1 MQQPLIRIDFCP
13 TSEEVYTK
21 LISGGE
27 IVISFGYW
35 QGDDFMIANR
45 EALQIEQE
53 LRTTRR
59 SPRATRLAPPSD
71 GPKID
76 TIVPDHALRI
86 RMYRKSKYPS
96 ARNANS
102 LVEMAK
108 ASRGNFSRT
117 SLERFESGIKPSME
131 EARVLERLFKGLEL
145 VEAMSKKDSPLS
157 ELEKFL
163 EIHGISHA
171 EEETA
176 QGSFQ
181 SQYFDFLAPHY
192 AAAKT
197 ILIDAYKNSREIE
210 SEGTWNGIRK
220 WDAST
225 DCNVQGCNGHVPLT
239 PVSNTKDFY
248 NDTIEAIKQWLAA
261 SINDIPDEWL
271 NDGETTA
278 DAKKR
283 ILEEWNEHLEND
295 ETGVLNFQNQSVNT
309 FNIRG
314 AFRTLIWENAKETT
328 FGDYT
333 LNLYDFSSPAGSD
346 FEYSSRG
353 EFSDLEL
360 RAIHSSGDIKAAKIA
375 HRLNICGDRKR
386 IPTCSECGTTRWGLS
401 KKTHITEDGNFCQ
414 ISEIATKTIIE
425 SLVGSPAR
433 LMDSQYTARDAS
445 GKKHLISTSGAI
457 MGITRKEIK
466 QQISDAI
473 GLSLDL
479 LGSFELPSPHG
490 ALTVNAAD
498 NTATKIYSA
507 PNTNVVGHLAQQLK
521 QFKPLLQFLDEDN
534 PYLAQDAWAGKSA
547 AQILHAFGA
556 KAHLFETRRSRN
568 LVYTNGETPK
578 HELNMLT
585 LTPKISE
592 EIRERFVSQNSDGT
606 VRNMLEEFLRED
618 TNLPMLCPPRDH
630 NSLGGGGYL
639 SKAMRLRYP
648 MISNDTQETM
658 LGHRRFQPSDEAI
671 QVLNFLQETEWAAD
685 EQVMNIALEL
695 LKSVAHKNIIEN
707 LRSQYP
713 ENEDKNGEKT
723 LAFIL
728 DAQPKLTQNQVYAW
742 TKTGDFVNQHFSNP
756 AKPMSFYHPW
766 NFEWRGRMMTS
777 TTILSPQ
784 NDDLARGVLR
794 FARPKPLDDEG
805 WLWLQRHTA
814 ALMRGQKIDKVPA
827 LQHLKDEWKTIQSIL
842 SDKTWDAYDK
852 ACNVPAF
859 RGVIDLIASSPM
871 ETFGAWGEGDIFTAK
886 CEGFQ
891 RLSACLTLSRAYSAG
906 GVGAEVN
913 LPISHD
919 ASSSIYQHTSALVRD
934 KKMAEAVN
942 VLPQEDGKPADVYEK
957 IIEDMKARWKE
968 KGNPL
973 EKIGMSPA
981 AAANLTKTLLNRKF
995 AKKPVMTRGYGAT
1008 GFGITGSF
1016 LTHNGK
1022 TNGIFGPM
1030 VFVDKKTNKEVPV
1043 PEDRDT
1049 IERKKQ
1055 WWRPTAHPASL
1066 LGSALAEVELA
1077 LHFPVAQIIV
1087 AEIDKSMEKILPG
1100 MNVMGTFFEGE
1111 YDDVAKE
1118 CVASYQATGIP
1129 KHAHVNISWEL
1140 ADGCKVRNLKLSGN
1154 ELEVISS
1161 WEGNISPV
1169 EERAEARLKVTELLR
1184 SMGHASVLNEKGR
1197 YTSKELREALS
1208 IPQYKENGQR
1218 LRGKMSSL
1226 IDNFGSHSDEGQKRE
1241 LVAALNKSEALSQ
1254 RPTYSRRKIG
1264 TTRDENGEMR
1274 GLSPNFIHSHDACHM
1289 RLVLDK
1295 LQSAGVQNVWSV
1307 HDAFGAHPNHMS
1319 DLRRFAVSSFVET
1332 HKAKNPQGTLSQINT
1347 QRFEDLI
1354 SPTMDI
1360 DDVAQLDQSNQP
1372 VSQYLIS

>member
-1 MQQPLIRIDFCP
+1 M
-13 TSEEVYTK
+13 S
-21 LISGGE
+21 
-27 IVISFGYW
+27 
-35 QGDDFMIANR
+35 
-45 EALQIEQE
+45 
-53 LRTTRR
+53 
-59 SPRATRLAPPSD
+59 
-71 GPKID
+71 
-76 TIVPDHALRI
+76 
-86 RMYRKSKYPS
+86 
-96 ARNANS
+96 
-102 LVEMAK
+102 K
-108 ASRGNFSRT
+108 ASRGNFSRA
-117 SLERFESGIKPSME
+117 SLERFESGLKPSME

-145 VEAMSKKDSPLS
+145 VEAISKKASPLS

-163 EIHGISHA
+163 ETHGIGLA
-171 EEETA
+171 EEDTA
-176 QGSFQ
+176 KGSFQ

-192 AAAKT
+192 AAGKT
-197 ILIDAYKNSREIE
+197 ILINAYKHSREIE

-225 DCNVQGCNGHVPLT
+225 DCNTQGCNGHVPLT

-248 NDTIEAIKQWLAA
+248 NDTIKAINEWLSA

-283 ILEEWNEHLEND
+283 ILEEWNEHLGDD

-314 AFRTLIWENAKETT
+314 AFRTLIWHNAKETS

-401 KKTHITEDGNFCQ
+401 KETHITEDGNFCQ

-433 LMDSQYTARDAS
+433 LMDSRYTARDAS

-457 MGITRKEIK
+457 MGIKRKEIK

-479 LGSFELPSPHG
+479 LGSFELPSPYG
-490 ALTVNAAD
+490 TLTVNAAD
-498 NTATKIYSA
+498 NIATKIYSA
-507 PNTNVVGHLAQQLK
+507 PNTNVVSQLAQQLK
-521 QFKPLLQFLDEDN
+521 QFKPILQFLDEEN

-556 KAHLFETRRSRN
+556 KANLFETRRSRN

-578 HELNMLT
+578 HELNMLA
-585 LTPKISE
+585 LTSKIGE
-592 EIRERFVSQNSDGT
+592 EISERFVAQNPDGT

-630 NSLGGGGYL
+630 NSFGGGGYL

-648 MISNDTQETM
+648 MISNDVQETM

-685 EQVMNIALEL
+685 DKVMNIALEL
-695 LKSVAHKNIIEN
+695 LKSVAHRNIIEN
-707 LRSQYP
+707 LGST
-713 ENEDKNGEKT
+713 EGEDKNGEKT

-794 FARPKPLDDEG
+794 FARPQPLDDEG

-814 ALMRGQKIDKVPA
+814 ALMRGQEIDEVPA
-827 LQHLKDEWKTIQSIL
+827 LQHLKEEWRTIQSIL
-842 SDKTWDAYDK
+842 SDKTWGAYDK
-852 ACNVPAF
+852 ACSIPAF
-859 RGVIDLIASSPM
+859 REVIDLIASSPM

-891 RLSACLTLSRAYSAG
+891 RLSACFTLSHAYSAG

-934 KKMAEAVN
+934 KQMAEAVN

-957 IIEDMKARWKE
+957 IIEDLKSRWE
-968 KGNPL
+968 SGNPL
-973 EKIGMSPA
+973 EKIGMSAA
-981 AAANLTKTLLNRKF
+981 AAANLSNTLLNRKF

-1008 GFGITGSF
+1008 QFGITGSF

-1022 TNGIFGPM
+1022 TSGIFGPM
-1030 VFVDKKTNKEVPV
+1030 IFVDKKTNKEAPV

-1049 IERKKQ
+1049 IDRKKQ

-1066 LGSALAEVELA
+1066 LGNALAEVELA
-1077 LHFPVAQIIV
+1077 LHFLVASTIV
-1087 AEIDKSMEKILPG
+1087 AEIDKSIAKILPG
-1100 MNVMGTFFEGE
+1100 MNLMDAFFGGE
-1111 YDDVAKE
+1111 YDDVYEE
-1118 CVASYQATGIP
+1118 CADLYQATGRPQVAQID
-1129 KHAHVNISWEL
+1129 ISWEL

-1154 ELEVISS
+1154 ELEVITS
-1161 WEGNISPV
+1161 WEGNISSV
-1169 EERAEARLKVTELLR
+1169 EARAEARSKVTEKLI
-1184 SMGHASVLNEKGR
+1184 SMGHESALDQKGN
-1197 YTSKELREALS
+1197 YLTGKMREAFS
-1208 IPQYKENGQR
+1208 IPSHKENGHH

-1226 IDNFGSHSDEGQKRE
+1226 IENFGSHSDEDEKDE
-1241 LVAALNKSEALSQ
+1241 LIAALVESEALSQ
-1254 RPTYSRRKIG
+1254 RPTYSRRKIA
-1264 TTRDENGEMR
+1264 TSRDEKGEKR

-1295 LQSAGVQNVWSV
+1295 LQLAGVQNVWSV

-1332 HKAKNPQGTLSQINT
+1332 HQAKDLQGTLSQINN
-1347 QRFEDLI
+1347 QRFENLI
-1354 SPTMDI
+1354 CPTMDI
-1360 DDVAQLDQSNQP
+1360 EDVAKLDQSNQP

>member
-1 MQQPLIRIDFCP
+1 
-13 TSEEVYTK
+13 
-21 LISGGE
+21 
-27 IVISFGYW
+27 
-35 QGDDFMIANR
+35 MIANR

-59 SPRATRLAPPSD
+59 SPRATRSENPP
-71 GPKID
+71 GEQKID
-76 TIVPDHALRI
+76 TIVSDHASRI
-86 RMYRKSKYPS
+86 RTYRKSNFSS
-96 ARNANS
+96 ATNATS
-102 LVEMAK
+102 LVKMAT
-108 ASRGNFSRT
+108 ASQGNFSRA

-131 EARVLERLFKGLEL
+131 EARVLQRLFRGLEL
-145 VEAMSKKDSPLS
+145 VEAISKKDSLLS

-163 EIHGISHA
+163 ETHGINHTD
-171 EEETA
+171 EETA
-176 QGSFQ
+176 EGSFQ
-181 SQYFDFLAPHY
+181 SQYFDFLAPHF
-192 AAAKT
+192 ATGKK

-210 SEGTWNGIRK
+210 SDGTWNGIRK

-248 NDTIEAIKQWLAA
+248 NDTIKAINEWLSA
-261 SINDIPDEWL
+261 SINNYPDEWASEYRY
-271 NDGETTA
+271 DGETTA
-278 DAKKR
+278 DVKNK
-283 ILEEWNEHLEND
+283 ILEGWNDHLEDD

-309 FNIRG
+309 HKIRD
-314 AFRTLIWENAKETT
+314 AFRTWIWENAKETS
-328 FGDYT
+328 FGDYK
-333 LNLYDFSSPAGSD
+333 LDLEDFSQSADSPAGSD

-360 RAIHSSGDIKAAKIA
+360 RAIRSSGDIKAAKIA

-425 SLVGSPAR
+425 SLIGSPAR
-433 LMDSQYTARDAS
+433 LMGNRYTARDAS
-445 GKKHLISTSGAI
+445 GKKHFISTSGAI
-457 MGITRKEIK
+457 MGIKANETR

-479 LGSFELPSPHG
+479 LGSFEVPSPHG
-490 ALTVNAAD
+490 ILTVNAAD
-498 NTATKIYSA
+498 NNVTKIYSA
-507 PNTNVVGHLAQQLK
+507 PNTNVVSHLAQQLK
-521 QFKPLLQFLDEDN
+521 QFKPILQFLDDDN

-585 LTPKISE
+585 LTSEVGE
-592 EIRERFVSQNSDGT
+592 EISKRFDSQNSDGT

-630 NSLGGGGYL
+630 NEFGGGGYL
-639 SKAMRLRYP
+639 SKAMRSRYP
-648 MISNDTQETM
+648 MISNNIKESM
-658 LGHRRFQPSDEAI
+658 LGHQRFQPSDKAI

-685 EQVMNIALEL
+685 EKVMNIALEL
-695 LKSVAHKNIIEN
+695 LKSVVHENIIEN
-707 LRSQYP
+707 LQST

-723 LAFIL
+723 LAFTL
-728 DAQPKLTQNQVYAW
+728 DVQPKLTQNQVHAW
-742 TKTGDFVNQHFSNP
+742 TKTGDFVNRHFSNP

-794 FARPKPLDDEG
+794 FAKPQPLDEEG

-814 ALMRGQKIDKVPA
+814 ALMRGQKIEQVPA
-827 LQHLKDEWKTIQSIL
+827 LEHLTEEWKNLQNIL
-842 SDKTWDAYDK
+842 SDKTWEAYDK
-852 ACNVPAF
+852 ACSVPAF
-859 RGVIDLIASSPM
+859 RVVIDLIASSPM
-871 ETFGAWGEGDIFTAK
+871 ETFSAWGEGDIFTAK

-891 RLSACLTLSRAYSAG
+891 RLSACLAFSDAYSAG

-934 KKMAEAVN
+934 KHMAEAVN
-942 VLPQEDGKPADVYEK
+942 VLPQEDGKPADVYER
-957 IIEDMKARWKE
+957 IIEDMKSRWDSE
-968 KGNPL
+968 GNPL
-973 EKIGMSPA
+973 EKIGMSA
-981 AAANLTKTLLNRKF
+981 AAAAKMKEILNRNF

-1008 GFGITGSF
+1008 QFGITGSF

-1022 TNGIFGPM
+1022 KNGMIGGW
-1030 VFVDKKTNKEVPV
+1030 VLVDLKTNKEAPV
-1043 PEDRDT
+1043 PKDRDT
-1049 IERKKQ
+1049 INREKQ
-1055 WWRPTAHPASL
+1055 WWRMVAHPASL
-1066 LGSALAEVELA
+1066 LGNALAEVEPN
-1077 LHFPVAQIIV
+1077 LHFSVAKTIV
-1087 AEIDKSMEKILPG
+1087 EEIDKSMEKILPG
-1100 MNVMGTFFEGE
+1100 MKVMDTFFEAE
-1111 YDDVAKE
+1111 YDYVNELRADYYDLEFDKPLE
-1118 CVASYQATGIP
+1118 EQSYIGTDGRSYHATEQVQFP
-1129 KHAHVNISWEL
+1129 QVNISWEL
-1140 ADGCKVRNLKLSGN
+1140 SDGCKVRNLKLSGD
-1154 ELEVISS
+1154 ELEVIPS
-1161 WEGNISPV
+1161 WEGNISS
-1169 EERAEARLKVTELLR
+1169 AEARVEARSKVAELLQ
-1184 SMGHASVLNEKGR
+1184 SMGHSSVLNENGK
-1197 YTSKELREALS
+1197 YTHKKLREAFS
-1208 IPQYKENGQR
+1208 IPSQNENGQR

-1226 IDNFGSHSDEGQKRE
+1226 IDNFGLHSDDEQKDA
-1241 LVAALNKSEALSQ
+1241 LVAALEESEALSQ
-1254 RPTYSRRKIG
+1254 RPTYSRRKIE
-1264 TTRDENGEMR
+1264 TSRDVNGERR

-1289 RLVLDK
+1289 RLVLAK
-1295 LQSAGVQNVWSV
+1295 LQSIGVQNVWSV

-1332 HKAKNPQGTLSQINT
+1332 HKAKVPQGTLSQINN

-1354 SPTMDI
+1354 CPTMDI
-1360 DDVAQLDQSNQP
+1360 DDVAKLDQDNQP